1 MGQSENY
8 QESYF
13 SPLLT
18 SPRSLWKFPNPSLE
32 VSKGIH
38 VLLETHVKVPLTFRS
53 VITNPVNRLLQ
64 IWLSMLLQIW
74 LKVSYKSGLVIL
86 LHIRLIFITNPVDIT
101 N

>member
-1 MGQSENY
+1 MGHSENY
-8 QESYF
+8 QEFYF

-18 SPRSLWKFPNPSLE
+18 PPPPPAPSE

-38 VLLETHVKVPLTFRS
+38 VLLETHIKVSLTFRS

-74 LKVSYKSGLVIL
+74 LKVSYYSGSY
-86 LHIRLIFITNPVDIT
+86 FITY
-101 N
+101 